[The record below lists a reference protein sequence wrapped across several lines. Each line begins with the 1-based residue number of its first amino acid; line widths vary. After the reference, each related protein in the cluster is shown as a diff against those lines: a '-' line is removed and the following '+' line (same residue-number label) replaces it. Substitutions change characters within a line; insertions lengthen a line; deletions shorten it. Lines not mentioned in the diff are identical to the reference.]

1 MTFVNFKTYVS
12 KTTLISIMS
21 NYKTKQD
28 FKPDRRYKSEQ
39 RNLNCLQCLKF
50 FRYEDYLKTQ
60 RYCNWL
66 AR

>member
-1 MTFVNFKTYVS
+1 
-12 KTTLISIMS
+12 MS